1 MWWQEYWAWLAAALV
16 LAILEILLPI
26 NVLLGFALGAG
37 AVGVGL
43 FLGVLG
49 AALPVLLVVFGA
61 VSLVAWLVL
70 RHLLGVRA
78 EQVRRIDHDINQ
90 D

>member
-37 AVGVGL
+37 AVGAGL

-49 AALPVLLVVFGA
+49 ASLPTLLVVFGA

-70 RHLLGVRA
+70 RRLLGVRA